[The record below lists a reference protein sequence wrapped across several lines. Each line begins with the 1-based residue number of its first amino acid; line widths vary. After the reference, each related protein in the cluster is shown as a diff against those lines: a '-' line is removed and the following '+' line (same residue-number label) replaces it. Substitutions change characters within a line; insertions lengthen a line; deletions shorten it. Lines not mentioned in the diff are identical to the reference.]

1 MEKRIKDMPKRNIYE
16 KIMPEK
22 IEVQNS
28 MFRVS
33 RCRWYEAIH
42 PWVRLHPNPPDWR
55 LYYNSAP
62 GSYFKSSVVP
72 PTPFAPDRFY
82 IFPKEY
88 SFSTWSDRPFPHF
101 YIHFLI
107 YDKLPSPKRHFE
119 LPADP
124 ETLKLI
130 RECIATGHGW
140 ENVQRRTMLA
150 YAIIGILM
158 SRLPA
163 DLFTLHEMPDPRI
176 ESICEFIENNLRH
189 KYSNA
194 ELAERTG
201 LAKNSFIRLFR
212 EKTGESPQQFRT
224 RKCIEYAC
232 GELHYSMH
240 SIDEIADATG
250 FSDRFHFSKAFGKIM
265 QMPPGIYRRVSRAQ
279 LK

>member
-1 MEKRIKDMPKRNIYE
+1 MTCRFSFVFCSGSRKAPGLDFSLSRVILFYVIILAFTKNPMEKRIQDMPKRNIYE

-124 ETLKLI
+124 ETL
-130 RECIATGHGW
+130 
-140 ENVQRRTMLA
+140 
-150 YAIIGILM
+150 
-158 SRLPA
+158 RLC
-163 DLFTLHEMPDPRI
+163 R
-176 ESICEFIENNLRH
+176 
-189 KYSNA
+189 
-194 ELAERTG
+194 
-201 LAKNSFIRLFR
+201 
-212 EKTGESPQQFRT
+212 Q
-224 RKCIEYAC
+224 
-232 GELHYSMH
+232 
-240 SIDEIADATG
+240 
-250 FSDRFHFSKAFGKIM
+250 
-265 QMPPGIYRRVSRAQ
+265 
-279 LK
+279 

>member
-1 MEKRIKDMPKRNIYE
+1 MPKRNIYE

-189 KYSNA
+189 KYSNT

-240 SIDEIADATG
+240 SIDEIAEATG

>member
-1 MEKRIKDMPKRNIYE
+1 
-16 KIMPEK
+16 
-22 IEVQNS
+22 
-28 MFRVS
+28 
-33 RCRWYEAIH
+33 
-42 PWVRLHPNPPDWR
+42 
-55 LYYNSAP
+55 
-62 GSYFKSSVVP
+62 
-72 PTPFAPDRFY
+72 
-82 IFPKEY
+82 
-88 SFSTWSDRPFPHF
+88 
-101 YIHFLI
+101 
-107 YDKLPSPKRHFE
+107 
-119 LPADP
+119 
-124 ETLKLI
+124 
-130 RECIATGHGW
+130 
-140 ENVQRRTMLA
+140 MLA

-176 ESICEFIENNLRH
+176 ESICEFIENNLRR

-240 SIDEIADATG
+240 SIDEIAEATG